1 MESLSSKKETI
12 IKGIRNLSR
21 LKKEIKGIKDIV
33 LRNIKNL
40 FEYEKEE
47 ENYYNPVRLNN
58 FWSNDCIEY
67 KSNGDKN
74 RILSVE
80 VYIDKIRPSLKD
92 ITNDLKKNLTHRKFN

>member
-40 FEYEKEE
+40 FEYEKNE
-47 ENYYNPVRLNN
+47 ENY
-58 FWSNDCIEY
+58 
-67 KSNGDKN
+67 
-74 RILSVE
+74 
-80 VYIDKIRPSLKD
+80 
-92 ITNDLKKNLTHRKFN
+92 